1 MTIKQQGGVFGRHPE
16 FATLSVADDVFSVSA
31 TDAQVNGLLRVNS
44 GTNDLPL
51 LVQSTDATA
60 YMGFK
65 DSTTTADMSVIVGAS
80 GDNRDYNSK
89 TVFLA

>member
-51 LVQSTDATA
+51 LA
-60 YMGFK
+60 
-65 DSTTTADMSVIVGAS
+65 
-80 GDNRDYNSK
+80 
-89 TVFLA
+89 